1 MKTIPQEIK
10 RRYRN
15 NVLRKRLEAG
25 FKTQKDFAES
35 LGICPSV
42 LCEIESNKRFL
53 SAPIGLRIAEVLEC
67 KLDNLFIKRN
77 NW

>member
-1 MKTIPQEIK
+1 MKTICQEIK

-25 FKTQKDFAES
+25 YKTQKDFAERI
-35 LGICPSV
+35 GICPSV

-53 SAPIGLRIAEVLEC
+53 SSPYALSMAEVLEC
-67 KLDNLFIKRN
+67 PLNDLFTERN
-77 NW
+77 HR

>member
-10 RRYRN
+10 RKYRN
-15 NVLRKRLEAG
+15 DVLRKRLQAG
-25 FKTQKDFAES
+25 FKTQKGLAES

-53 SAPIGLRIAEVLEC
+53 SSPVGLRIAEVLEC
-67 KLDNLFIKRN
+67 KLDDLFIRRDN
-77 NW
+77 R